1 MKYHQAAFKAS
12 HNSEERN
19 ETIGEQLTFDT
30 NHPYNCGCSGIEFDI
45 VQDKNSWKWSVSHG
59 GKYNADE
66 NKQLSYYLQQVVNWR
81 KKAIGKYGD
90 RVITIH
96 IDIKNSYLSDTD
108 FPAKFDKYINDNV
121 PDLANSIYKPGEL
134 MGGYSDLVS
143 GAQANGWP
151 ELEALENKYVL
162 CISGN
167 EENRKRAYAG
177 TAPEARLCF
186 VDQTLETEPVQYPD
200 FTQGQR
206 VFMNYHLY
214 QKYYDNWFEQLQY
227 MATQQGFITR
237 GWVLD
242 NQDLWIKAQT
252 AKLNIMATDKVKN
265 HDWAQNGDY
274 PFKSIV

>member
-19 ETIGEQLTFDT
+19 ETISEQLTF
-30 NHPYNCGCSGIEFDI
+30 NICNPFNCGCSGIEFDI
-45 VQDKNSWKWSVSHG
+45 VQDKNSWNWSVSHG
-59 GKYNADE
+59 GNYTDAKD
-66 NKQLSYYLQQVVNWR
+66 KQLTHYLQQVVDWR
-81 KKAIGKYGD
+81 STKKGKDCD

-96 IDIKNSYLSDTD
+96 FDIKNSHLSDND
-108 FPAKFDKYINDNV
+108 FPAKFDEYIKRV
-121 PDLANSIYKPGEL
+121 PKLANSLYKPGEL
-134 MGGYSDLVS
+134 MGNYNDLVS

-151 ELEALENKYVL
+151 ELDALKNKYIL

-167 EENRKRAYAG
+167 EEHRKRAYAG
-177 TAPEARLCF
+177 TNPKSCLCF
-186 VDQTLETEPVQYPD
+186 VDQPLETDPVQYPD

-252 AKLNIMATDKVKN
+252 AKLNIMATDKIKD